1 MSSEILSVLE
11 YMEKE
16 KGIGRADMISAIVT
30 ALKNAALK
38 GINAGQ
44 ELKIEINPKNGQLHA
59 WAVLK
64 VVDSVSDPKLE
75 IHVEKAQALKPGA
88 AIGELVERPVDPSYL
103 GRIAAQTARQAIM
116 QRIRQFEKDR
126 IQDEYKDVVGDIV
139 SGVVRRRERGDLFI
153 DLGKAEAVMPGKEQ
167 VPGEEYT
174 PGERIRS
181 LLLAIEATSRGPELI
196 LSRASPR
203 FVRRLFELEVA
214 EIADGTVRIDA
225 FAREPGYRT
234 KIAVTSTDPKVD
246 PVGACVGAR
255 GARVKSIVRELGGEK
270 IDIVVWKADPKE
282 MLLEALKPVVPR
294 NIQMDE
300 KSKRMVLDVAEEDL
314 AIAIGRRG
322 QNARLTS
329 KLVGWRIDIV
339 RAETAPTGLQ
349 ERMREAAALLSVIP
363 GIDSNQAARL
373 VAMGFVSLEAF
384 EGVEVG
390 DLVDGGFTE
399 EEAGQILDK
408 VRTHRGTQG

>member
-1 MSSEILSVLE
+1 M
-11 YMEKE
+11 
-16 KGIGRADMISAIVT
+16 
-30 ALKNAALK
+30 
-38 GINAGQ
+38 
-44 ELKIEINPKNGQLHA
+44 
-59 WAVLK
+59 
-64 VVDSVSDPKLE
+64 
-75 IHVEKAQALKPGA
+75 
-88 AIGELVERPVDPSYL
+88 
-103 GRIAAQTARQAIM
+103 
-116 QRIRQFEKDR
+116 
-126 IQDEYKDVVGDIV
+126 
-139 SGVVRRRERGDLFI
+139 
-153 DLGKAEAVMPGKEQ
+153 
-167 VPGEEYT
+167 
-174 PGERIRS
+174 
-181 LLLAIEATSRGPELI
+181 LLAIEATSRGPELI

-294 NIQMDE
+294 NIQMDD

-349 ERMREAAALLSVIP
+349 ERMREAAAVLSVIP
-363 GIDSNQAARL
+363 GIDDSQAARL
-373 VAMGFVSLEAF
+373 VAMGFVSFEAF

-408 VRTHRGTQG
+408 VRTHRGAQS

>member
-1 MSSEILSVLE
+1 MFNEFDDGS
-11 YMEKE
+11 
-16 KGIGRADMISAIVT
+16 
-30 ALKNAALK
+30 
-38 GINAGQ
+38 
-44 ELKIEINPKNGQLHA
+44 
-59 WAVLK
+59 
-64 VVDSVSDPKLE
+64 
-75 IHVEKAQALKPGA
+75 
-88 AIGELVERPVDPSYL
+88 
-103 GRIAAQTARQAIM
+103 
-116 QRIRQFEKDR
+116 
-126 IQDEYKDVVGDIV
+126 
-139 SGVVRRRERGDLFI
+139 
-153 DLGKAEAVMPGKEQ
+153 
-167 VPGEEYT
+167 
-174 PGERIRS
+174 
-181 LLLAIEATSRGPELI
+181 
-196 LSRASPR
+196 SPR

-214 EIADGTVRIDA
+214 EIADGTVRIEA

-234 KIAVTSTDPKVD
+234 KIAVISTDPKVD

-300 KSKRMVLDVAEEDL
+300 KNKRIVLDVAEEDL

-339 RAETAPTGLQ
+339 RAETAPTGLE
-349 ERMREAAALLSVIP
+349 ERMREAAGSLSQIP
-363 GIDSNQAARL
+363 GISDDQASRL
-373 VAMGFVSLEAF
+373 VGMGLVSLEAF

-399 EEAGQILDK
+399 EEAAMILDK
-408 VRTHRGTQG
+408 VNEHRGAQG